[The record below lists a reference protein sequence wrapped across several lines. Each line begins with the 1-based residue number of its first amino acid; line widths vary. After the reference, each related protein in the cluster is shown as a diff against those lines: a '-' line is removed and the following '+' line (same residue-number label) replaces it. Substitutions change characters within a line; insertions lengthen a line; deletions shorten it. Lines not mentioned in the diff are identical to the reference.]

1 MLIFHN
7 GREDRIWTCNLSVPN
22 RMLYQVEPLPDFM
35 VRPRGVEP
43 LTFWSVVKC
52 SIQLSYERRLTLK
65 IKMVASVGIEPTT
78 PRFSVL
84 CSANWAMKPNKM
96 AVRTGLEP
104 VISRVTGE
112 RDNHYT
118 NEPWLREPDL
128 NQQPL
133 GYEPSELPDCSIPR
147 YYIRWRRKRDSNPCA
162 DFSTSRFSRP
172 VPSTRLGY
180 SSRLVPKVGLEPTR
194 GFILA
199 GF

>member
-1 MLIFHN
+1 
-7 GREDRIWTCNLSVPN
+7 
-22 RMLYQVEPLPDFM
+22 MLY
-35 VRPRGVEP
+35 
-43 LTFWSVVKC
+43 
-52 SIQLSYERRLTLK
+52 QLSYEA
-65 IKMVASVGIEPTT
+65 I
-78 PRFSVL
+78 
-84 CSANWAMKPNKM
+84 M

-118 NEPWLREPDL
+118 NEPWLRESDL

-162 DFSTSRFSRP
+162 DCSTSRFSRP

-180 SSRLVPKVGLEPTR
+180 SSFLKKWCLRPGSNRHGLLHPQDFKSCASTYSATKAQIMVSRWRFELQTP
-194 GFILA
+194 
-199 GF
+199 

>member
-1 MLIFHN
+1 MGLSGCKFCKKKHLILDVIFIKWS
-7 GREDRIWTCNLSVPN
+7 GRQDLNLQPLGPKPSALPN
-22 RMLYQVEPLPDFM
+22 WATSRFL
-35 VRPRGVEP
+35 VRPRGVGP

-52 SIQLSYERRLTLK
+52 SIQLSYERKLHNLRNYYK
-65 IKMVASVGIEPTT
+65 IKNGG
-78 PRFSVL
+78 FSWNRTNDTKIFSLVL
-84 CSANWAMKPNKM
+84 CQLSYEATKM

-147 YYIRWRRKRDSNPCA
+147 Q
-162 DFSTSRFSRP
+162 
-172 VPSTRLGY
+172 
-180 SSRLVPKVGLEPTR
+180 
-194 GFILA
+194 
-199 GF
+199 